1 MRKLPLPA
9 YVAAG
14 TAFQATAYST
24 LALLAARHDRRR
36 GWRDGRPGPL
46 NRVGVGLGSLGL
58 SLLAWAAASHHQAAP
73 ENGRIAIDPEYLAD
87 AGAYGVT
94 RNPLYLGGMTLWFG
108 WAVWR
113 GSRRSALAGVV
124 WLCGLATLGVPFEE
138 RRLAAKFGDT
148 YRDYQQRVPRW
159 L

>member
-1 MRKLPLPA
+1 MRKQSLPVYL
-9 YVAAG
+9 VAG
-14 TAFQATAYST
+14 TGFHAAVYST

-58 SLLAWAAASHHQAAP
+58 ALLAWAAAGHHEAAP
-73 ENGRIAIDPEYLAD
+73 DEHRLALPDYLAD
-87 AGAYGVT
+87 RGAYGVT

-113 GSRRSALAGVV
+113 GSLRSALVGSLWVAG
-124 WLCGLATLGVPFEE
+124 LHTLGIPFEE
-138 RRLAAKFGDT
+138 RMLKEKFGDT